1 MNGKTPPLW
10 KTLLK
15 ALVFTVTAVVLS
27 FYLPG
32 PLTSLGA
39 FIPKE
44 KANDF
49 SFSDFY
55 ALTASDKDAM
65 CVDSTVTIIALD
77 NCTRAQMGHAIAFA
91 DSSGSSAIGIDMIF
105 SPPTS
110 LTCDSI
116 IQAIDTARN
125 VVLPIVLTDPDENN
139 RFTAAE
145 VSYFD
150 SLLEI
155 EHDYGAVNINGN
167 NDGSTTRFFKGA
179 FEMNNGEHIT
189 SLASVLAEK
198 HKPGSFQTLLER
210 GNDMEMINFSGR
222 TFNILSPDEMRL
234 YPELLKD
241 HIVLM
246 GCVNN
251 PADMHRNP
259 LVNKMPG
266 ILIHA
271 NIISTIVDET
281 YIDRSGL
288 LVNLSVAFVT
298 CFAMIFT
305 RLYFSERKWCAMIVR
320 IAQIILIITVL
331 NIGSIAYAHWHYS
344 FDFALTIIV
353 SLLGLVVMDI
363 LTGLY
368 KTIPNATKWV
378 LTRLHIPIYNTK
390 TDKSN
395 LKTDD

>member
-1 MNGKTPPLW
+1 MTDKTPPLRR
-10 KTLLK
+10 TLLK
-15 ALVFTVTAVVLS
+15 AFVITVIAVVLS
-27 FYLPG
+27 YFLPG

-55 ALTASDKDAM
+55 AIAANDTDAM
-65 CVDSTVTIIALD
+65 SADSTVTIIALD

-91 DSSGSSAIGIDMIF
+91 DSSGASAIGIDMIF
-105 SPPTS
+105 SPPTG

-116 IQAIDTARN
+116 IQAIDSARN

-139 RFTAAE
+139 LFTAAE

-150 SLLEI
+150 SQLEI
-155 EHDYGAVNINGN
+155 EHDYGAVNINGAD
-167 NDGSTTRFFKGA
+167 DGSTTRFFKGA
-179 FEMNNGEHIT
+179 FELSNGEHVT
-189 SLASVLAEK
+189 SLAAVLAEK
-198 HKPGSFQTLLER
+198 HKPGSFQTLLDR
-210 GNDMEMINFSGR
+210 DNDMEMINFSSR
-222 TFNILSPDEMRL
+222 IFNILSPEEMKSH
-234 YPELLKD
+234 PELLKD
-241 HIVLM
+241 RIVLM
-246 GCVNN
+246 GYVNN

-271 NIISTIVDET
+271 NIIATIVDEA

-298 CFAMIFT
+298 CFAMIFA
-305 RLYFSERKWCAMIVR
+305 RCYFEKCKLCAMMVR

-331 NIGSIAYAHWHYS
+331 NIGSIAYAHWNYS

-363 LTGLY
+363 LKGLY
-368 KTIPNATKWV
+368 VIAQKKAKKFFP
-378 LTRLHIPIYNTK
+378 RLHLP
-390 TDKSN
+390 
-395 LKTDD
+395 

>member
-1 MNGKTPPLW
+1 MSDKTP
-10 KTLLK
+10 TFGEALLK
-15 ALVFTVTAVVLS
+15 ALIFTVIAVVLS
-27 FYLPG
+27 FFLPG

-55 ALTASDKDAM
+55 ALTANDADAM
-65 CVDSTVTIIALD
+65 SIDTTVTIIALD

-91 DSSGSSAIGIDMIF
+91 DTAGASVIGIDMIF
-105 SPPTS
+105 SPPTGLS
-110 LTCDSI
+110 CDSI

-125 VVLPIVLTDPDENN
+125 IVLPIVLTDPDENN

-150 SLLEI
+150 SLLET
-155 EHDYGAVNINGN
+155 EHDYGAVNINGD
-167 NDGSTTRFFKGA
+167 NDGSTTRFFKDA
-179 FEMNNGEHIT
+179 FELSNGEHIT
-189 SLASVLAEK
+189 SLAAVLAEK
-198 HKPGSFQTLLER
+198 HKPGSFRTLLNR
-210 GNDMEMINFSGR
+210 DNDMEMINFSNR
-222 TFNILSPDEMRL
+222 VFNILTPEEMRL
-234 YPELLKD
+234 HPELLKD
-241 HIVLM
+241 RIVLM

-266 ILIHA
+266 IIIHA
-271 NIISTIVDET
+271 NIIATIIDEA
-281 YIDRSGL
+281 YIDRSGVP
-288 LVNLSVAFVT
+288 VNLAVAFAT
-298 CFAMIFT
+298 CFALLFT
-305 RLYFSERKWCAMIVR
+305 RCYFHKKKWCPMVVR
-320 IAQIILIITVL
+320 IVQIILIVSVL

-363 LTGLY
+363 LNW
-368 KTIPNATKWV
+368 P
-378 LTRLHIPIYNTK
+378 YNTIRNK
-390 TDKSN
+390 RKRYKSY
-395 LKTDD
+395 